1 MVPDTTYH
9 INTMRSTK
17 KLDTMKVEESKKNYE
32 TAKILQGM
40 SARNQVI
47 NNICGKFYL
56 EIHLTVVV

>member
-9 INTMRSTK
+9 INMKRSTK
-17 KLDTMKVEESKKNYE
+17 KLDTMKVEESKKNYQ

-47 NNICGKFYL
+47 NICGKFYL